1 MITNLIIR
9 IVSLAICLCLLA
21 GGAIISFNLTK
32 ENPEINEAFQKINDT
47 PWVPGFETL
56 PEETTTTTTTTTTV
70 ENPSEDE
77 TPSEDEVPSEDETPS
92 EDEVP
97 QE

>member
-21 GGAIISFNLTK
+21 GGAIISFNLSK
-32 ENPEINEAFQKINDT
+32 DNPEINEAIQKIKDT

-56 PEETTTTTTTTTTV
+56 PEETTATTTTTV
-70 ENPSEDE
+70 ETPSEDE
-77 TPSEDEVPSEDETPS
+77 IPSEDEVPSEDEIPS

>member
-56 PEETTTTTTTTTTV
+56 PEETTTTTTTTTV

>member
-47 PWVPGFETL
+47 PWVPGFETR

-77 TPSEDEVPSEDETPS
+77 IPSEDEVPSEDETPS